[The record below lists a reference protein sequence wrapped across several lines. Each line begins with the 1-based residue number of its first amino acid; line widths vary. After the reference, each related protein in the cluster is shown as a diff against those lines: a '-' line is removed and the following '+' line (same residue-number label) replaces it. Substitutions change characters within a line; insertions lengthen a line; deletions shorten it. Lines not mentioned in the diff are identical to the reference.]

1 MPTIATP
8 AHSFGYLTA
17 LIASAASWRDRTPAL
32 SAGTMLDAALMR
44 DAMPTPRERV
54 TARREVYAMRVHGTT
69 WSALAARP
77 ELPYAAGCRHASPC
91 ANVYAGRACAL
102 DASKR
107 NGYSADGRA
116 TVAYLTD
123 DDATG
128 TAAGSVVYALDPY
141 TGKPSGQR

>member
-1 MPTIATP
+1 MTTTATP
-8 AHSFGYLTA
+8 APPFGYLTA
-17 LIASAASWRDRTPAL
+17 LIASAAGTRDYDTRA
-32 SAGTMLDAALMR
+32 ADTMREAALMR
-44 DAMPTPRERV
+44 DALPTPHERRISNRE
-54 TARREVYAMRVHGTT
+54 TYAMRTHGTT
-69 WSALAARP
+69 WDALAARP
-77 ELPYAAGCRHASPC
+77 ELPYAAACRHASPC

-107 NGYSADGRA
+107 NGYSVDGRA